1 MACPL
6 NQIILQDVNG
16 DFWSVTVDDNGLLS
30 STSAIVGP
38 GQTYVLESPVS
49 TYWILGVTT
58 NGLLTTTQTASTN
71 AVGLISL
78 LSPDN
83 LIVNLEIDA
92 NGLLQTISTGI
103 VYNPALNLP
112 LSFLRQIPSHLLVD
126 LIANPAFTD
135 CTRQNAANLLTG
147 RQITYFPYWKN
158 YFLGFQG
165 PAPTDPITGMIS
177 VREAE
182 DPQFLYYMNN
192 AVPII

>member
-6 NQIILQDVNG
+6 NQIILQDSLTNL
-16 DFWSVTVDDNGLLS
+16 WSVTTDDNGLLN
-30 STSAIVGP
+30 STSALVGP
-38 GQTYVLESPVS
+38 PQTYIIRGAIGN
-49 TYWILGVTT
+49 WQLGVTT
-58 NGLLTTTQTASTN
+58 DGLLTTTSTG
-71 AVGLISL
+71 AAATVGDIL
-78 LSPDN
+78 LVSPNNIVTN
-83 LIVNLEIDA
+83 LIVTDD
-92 NGLLQTISTGI
+92 GLLETVVIGFIDPSL
-103 VYNPALNLP
+103 Y
-112 LSFLRQIPSHLLVD
+112 LSLAFLRQFPSHLLVD

-165 PAPTDPITGMIS
+165 PAPTDPITGMIN